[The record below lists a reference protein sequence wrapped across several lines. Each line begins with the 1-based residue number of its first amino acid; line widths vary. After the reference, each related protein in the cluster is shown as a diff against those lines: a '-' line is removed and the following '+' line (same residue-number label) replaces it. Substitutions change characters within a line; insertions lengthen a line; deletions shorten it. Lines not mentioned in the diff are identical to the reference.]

1 MHSASPHGAAA
12 IRATLL
18 GETET
23 EPAVEVGEEAEENNG
38 EMQTVLPTEEPEG
51 AQVDWR
57 AYGPSQ
63 GTQAVDEEDPE
74 EVPEA
79 QEVSADAAASE
90 QGVYMVVEALVAQRW
105 CGRRRQ
111 FLVQWEDGT
120 DSWEDEANILDP
132 DLVRDFELYVA
143 ELESAVATGPLGAL
157 SHDELGVIVDG
168 LADPL
173 EPVVAVALS
182 STCLGLRTPL
192 QAALEVLKVRHEK
205 AKALCRKLA
214 KSCAELSGAEG
225 LHGTGRL
232 VAADMGT
239 LAMILRT
246 NGLPCLRDLYIGH
259 IGFGDAGM
267 QALCEGLGHG
277 AAPSLRFLALSYNK
291 FGPAGAEALAAA
303 LGRGAMPK
311 LEELILE
318 FNPIGNQ
325 GISALTAPLR
335 KMPALWVLRLEC
347 CEIDDEGMASLFAN
361 LGKDDFKALRKLYLD
376 CTEQTNSNSSQ
387 ILVSVISEGGLPA
400 LEEVMFYDD
409 NDLGTSSEVW
419 RKASEKAVR
428 DALEARA
435 GRE

>member
-1 MHSASPHGAAA
+1 
-12 IRATLL
+12 
-18 GETET
+18 
-23 EPAVEVGEEAEENNG
+23 VGEEAEENNG

-182 STCLGLRTPL
+182 STCKGLRTPL
-192 QAALEVLKVRHEK
+192 RAALEVLKERHER
-205 AKALCRKLA
+205 AVALC
-214 KSCAELSGAEG
+214 
-225 LHGTGRL
+225 
-232 VAADMGT
+232 ADMHTDDSPCSYKLLRDVQEVDWSDLGCTADDMTT

-246 NGLPCLRDLYIGH
+246 SGLPRLQELNLSGSM
-259 IGFGDAGM
+259 FGDAGI
-267 QALCEGLGHG
+267 QALCDGLACG
-277 AAPSLRFLALSYNK
+277 AAPSLNDLRLTGNK
-291 FGPAGAEALAAA
+291 IGPVGAEALAAA